1 MQISRGLEYA
11 VRGLVRLASS
21 SQPLSL
27 KEIAKTE
34 KIPSAYLAKIMRV
47 LVKGGIVTST
57 KGKKGGYFLLKNPN
71 QIALYDLYLLFE
83 KKEKL
88 LPCFNDDSLC
98 SAGSKCRQKLVW
110 IKVEKDVI
118 DAFKKVSLKEM
129 LSKNISRR
137 KVKYERSFN

>member
-1 MQISRGLEYA
+1 MQISRSLEYA

-21 SQPLSL
+21 SHPLSL
-27 KEIAKTE
+27 KEIAKIE
-34 KIPSAYLAKIMRV
+34 EIPSAYLAKIMRI

-57 KGKKGGYFLLKNPN
+57 KGRKGGYFLLKTPN

-83 KKEKL
+83 KKDKL

-98 SAGSKCRQKLVW
+98 SARSNCSQKLVW
-110 IKVEKDVI
+110 VKVEKALLDT
-118 DAFKKVSLKEM
+118 FKKISLKEM
-129 LSKNISRR
+129 FSKKISRR